1 MLRGMHSVPALRL
14 SQNLCRAALR
24 KTTPDERGGIVRSEA
39 GMNVFDICQGTI
51 SGAAVTK
58 EW

>member
-1 MLRGMHSVPALRL
+1 MPALRL